1 MHNDIDIFRLECGFE
16 MIKPAPCSTSEH
28 LAEFWSPVVFVVVG
42 LVQMN
47 LTRYKS
53 LQENSKAA
61 IRNNIACKTLENEVT
76 EVNRL
81 EEGNREC

>member
-16 MIKPAPCSTSEH
+16 MIKPAPCSTFEH
-28 LAEFWSPVVFVVVG
+28 LSEFWSPVVFVVVG
-42 LVQMN
+42 LVQTN
-47 LTRYKS
+47 LARYKS

-61 IRNNIACKTLENEVT
+61 IRNNIACKTLENEVN
-76 EVNRL
+76 EVSRR